1 MAVSVLI
8 IVQIFSISS
17 GGCTGRSAHPVMQ
30 APISYCI
37 GEELTETNKQPIRTR
52 YLGHVTGNQLI
63 RKPKFQYLYNFSHFV
78 GFQGSSNQETGD
90 TADSNYTRCAAGL
103 VLDIGT
109 HWLTSNKYQMRNML
123 TSISRERKLQS
134 KIVTLKTQFGRCNEA
149 RPSLP
154 DLKFLYPN
162 RNKTQTFSK
171 YIQARE
177 MGTSAY
183 VRQNISVSVDLP
195 SRNSVSSFSAV
206 LGGPDASPPLFLDD
220 PGAVGDPFDDE
231 LSPMQIH
238 EAIRASRSARR
249 GDTEQFESKPKSVK
263 FIVSYFQFIACKVT
277 AEVLMCTKYQY
288 DMAQLKYYY
297 IFLPI
302 ILILLGLLVSSVVI
316 TYRGVVER
324 PPVQLQRGE
333 VEGGG
338 EGDTVGTLRRVSRSD
353 GRRISASEMPT
364 GRMNSAS
371 ELPTRKLTSL
381 EIAVGRQFSTG
392 RRISASEM
400 GGRRISASEMRAT
413 SPNSS
418 GGGRRIS
425 TDGRRRSDQCSDSDS
440 VRPNLSALS
449 NGVWRRHTGET
460 AKDLMEKYS
469 AVHQIK
475 TFMDIHQADPTLL
488 TFGMRFLG
496 NLCTDERGALLVCSA
511 SDDVAVTVMGTLQKP
526 QYMKNHIVMVSYYG
540 NHTIHE
546 EPHCHGELLCNSFQ
560 FRPIKTPPPP
570 KQSEGYR
577 LVGMIAK
584 MNPVQGTLIRQHECK
599 WTNHVTRSLFEMK
612 EFPDLIENG
621 VMSLTYFFSEETGGN
636 YILLHGVLTFY
647 RDLLTRHHDNIAI
660 QFYITRLIT
669 ILANR
674 ETVHAILTQS
684 VHQTTVDNM
693 KRFSDDPRL
702 VTACTDFL
710 QTVCGLVAEQLSPDP
725 GDPNDSAFATDRA
738 HMTSLKNATLAAV
751 RELVRSEQEG
761 DGNGEILFNC
771 LQILLHLDEFTVCDD
786 EFEAQRWSDFLFHL
800 VLEGFCSEDK
810 INLVEVSTYALSRV
824 LTTLISF
831 TNPDQDSI
839 KLHIV
844 ELFVPRTLDIFK
856 SCQIESVCQAVY
868 QLWSALS
875 TTSNGATDSNVTSAM
890 LNKAI
895 LSGDPIVS
903 SDGNKLQ
910 LILIKLQA
918 LQCHECTDM
927 FGAGGKCKHTIQ
939 RETTHIRC
947 H

>member
-1 MAVSVLI
+1 
-8 IVQIFSISS
+8 
-17 GGCTGRSAHPVMQ
+17 MQ

-37 GEELTETNKQPIRTR
+37 GEVNATFTFPLQVKPLPAISKYILSSLFVEELTETNKQPIRTR

-63 RKPKFQYLYNFSHFV
+63 RKPKFQ
-78 GFQGSSNQETGD
+78 
-90 TADSNYTRCAAGL
+90 TRFPLGNH
-103 VLDIGT
+103 G
-109 HWLTSNKYQMRNML
+109 
-123 TSISRERKLQS
+123 
-134 KIVTLKTQFGRCNEA
+134 
-149 RPSLP
+149 LP

-195 SRNSVSSFSAV
+195 SRNSVSSFSA
-206 LGGPDASPPLFLDD
+206 
-220 PGAVGDPFDDE
+220 
-231 LSPMQIH
+231 
-238 EAIRASRSARR
+238 AIRASRSARR

-302 ILILLGLLVSSVVI
+302 ILILLGLFVSSVII

-440 VRPNLSALS
+440 VRPHLSALS

-496 NLCTDERGALLVCSA
+496 NLCTDERGAF
-511 SDDVAVTVMGTLQKP
+511 
-526 QYMKNHIVMVSYYG
+526 
-540 NHTIHE
+540 
-546 EPHCHGELLCNSFQ
+546 NSFQ